1 MNIFDVVA
9 RAIGGVLT
17 PLSLGLTFIFL
28 LGRVNLLKILAP
40 RRFFKDICDMPDKSK
55 TTPFRALSLAL
66 AGTLGV
72 GNITGV
78 ASALI
83 SGGPGAIFWMWMG
96 AIVSISVKYAEVYLA
111 VLFRRKKGGSY
122 IGGAMYYI
130 RDGFSHSK
138 SRSMSLFLATLFAVL
153 CCVNSLVTG
162 NLIQSNTAA
171 SVISTDKRFVCG
183 IILACLVFLSILY
196 GTHRI
201 EKITSMVIPTL
212 CCIYIIISLYIIAL
226 NFNMIPNITRDI
238 IGSAFSYR
246 SVCGGALGFSVRESI
261 RLGIMRGIFSNEAGS
276 GTSPTAHAAADT
288 KSPHNQGCFG
298 IIEVIFDTLILCTMT
313 AFVLM
318 IADKKY
324 GIIPWLTDVDN
335 AVISLEA
342 YGSLTSPLIYYI
354 LMISIVLFAYATI
367 IAQVYYGR
375 AAIGYLTEKK
385 LPLYIYYIISVIT
398 TIIGSSISP
407 KIMWTLAD
415 IVIGGMTVINCAVI
429 ILLRKKIQP
438 PPR

>member
-1 MNIFDVVA
+1 M
-9 RAIGGVLT
+9 
-17 PLSLGLTFIFL
+17 
-28 LGRVNLLKILAP
+28 
-40 RRFFKDICDMPDKSK
+40 
-55 TTPFRALSLAL
+55 
-66 AGTLGV
+66 
-72 GNITGV
+72 
-78 ASALI
+78 
-83 SGGPGAIFWMWMG
+83 
-96 AIVSISVKYAEVYLA
+96 E
-111 VLFRRKKGGSY
+111 KG
-122 IGGAMYYI
+122 
-130 RDGFSHSK
+130 F
-138 SRSMSLFLATLFAVL
+138 
-153 CCVNSLVTG
+153 
-162 NLIQSNTAA
+162 
-171 SVISTDKRFVCG
+171 
-183 IILACLVFLSILY
+183 
-196 GTHRI
+196 
-201 EKITSMVIPTL
+201 
-212 CCIYIIISLYIIAL
+212 
-226 NFNMIPNITRDI
+226 
-238 IGSAFSYR
+238 
-246 SVCGGALGFSVRESI
+246 
-261 RLGIMRGIFSNEAGS
+261 GIFSNEAGS